1 MRKEYLQ
8 NFQMYAFSDEIQRHL
23 SKQKQE
29 NSGLLQAP
37 VDYRQVVLKVTS
49 INEVTNLKKLSEK
62 ASFCLSFVYK
72 LKNERNQE
80 RQVAEIILRNSKRG
94 VKELA

>member
-23 SKQKQE
+23 SNKIQEKE

-37 VDYRQVVLKVTS
+37 INYRQTVLKVTT
-49 INEVTNLKKLSEK
+49 INEATNPKKLS
-62 ASFCLSFVYK
+62 
-72 LKNERNQE
+72 
-80 RQVAEIILRNSKRG
+80 
-94 VKELA
+94 